1 MQYLKLEN
9 VSKSYGE
16 KILFS
21 DISFSISKGAKI
33 ALVAQ
38 NGTGKTTLLRV
49 IAREEGIEGENS
61 SILFAK
67 DLRISYLKQD
77 PYFDP
82 DENVLD
88 AILNSDSPALNAINK
103 YEKALLHDDNEAMKE
118 AMSRIEDLKAWN
130 IESRVKEVLGKLKI
144 HDLDQKVRELSG
156 GQVKRLA
163 LAQIMIDEP
172 DFLILDE
179 PTNHLDLE
187 MIEWLE
193 KFLQRSQLTIF
204 MVTHDRYFLE
214 RVCNE
219 IVELDSGRLFFYEG
233 NYSSYLEKKS
243 IRQQNEAIVLAKT
256 KKLYK
261 KELDWIRRQPK
272 ARTTKAKS
280 RVQGF
285 DIIKEEAHKKVK
297 DDKLEFVIQSQRL
310 GSKICELHNVGMAY
324 DENEL
329 IDDFTYKF
337 KKNERVGIVG
347 PNGSGKSTF
356 LKIITQA
363 LKPTSGRVVI
373 GETVVFGHYTQ
384 EGLRLEKDKRVIEV
398 VRDIAEYIPLE
409 KGYKLT
415 AESLLEKFLFP
426 RSQHRVY
433 VSQLSGGERRRLHLL
448 TVLMQNPNFLILDEP
463 TNDLDILT
471 LNILEEYLQSFKGV
485 LVIVTHDRYFMDK
498 LVDHLFILTGNANVK
513 DYNGTYTQFRTEYS
527 WTGLKSQ
534 SQSQSQRTQI
544 EEAKP
549 VKKSASYSEK
559 MEFQNLENEI
569 DKLEKRKIEINNKF
583 LDTSLDGE
591 KISSLS
597 MELGELQQR
606 LSECEDR
613 WLELSEIVMTY
624 AYSDNSS
631 SNSSSSNSSPG
642 AYPVCS

>member
-21 DISFSISKGAKI
+21 DISFSISKGDKI

-49 IAREEGIEGENS
+49 IAGEEGIEGENS
-61 SILFAK
+61 SILFSK

-77 PYFDP
+77 PYFNPED
-82 DENVLD
+82 NVLD
-88 AILNSDSPALNAINK
+88 AILSSDSPALNAVKK
-103 YEKALLHDDNEAMKE
+103 YEHALIHEDNDAMKE
-118 AMSRIEDLKAWN
+118 AMSRIEDLKAWD

-144 HDLDQKVRELSG
+144 HNLDQKVNTLSG

-193 KFLQRSQLTIF
+193 KYLQRSQLTIF

-214 RVCNE
+214 RICNE
-219 IVELDSGRLFFYEG
+219 IIELDQGHLYYYDG
-233 NYSSYLEKKS
+233 NYSTYLEKKS
-243 IRQQNEAIVLAKT
+243 IRQQNEAINLEKT
-256 KKLYK
+256 KKLYR

-280 RVQGF
+280 RIHKF
-285 DIIKEEAHKKVK
+285 DEIKEQAHKKVQ
-297 DDKLEFVIQSQRL
+297 DDVLEFIIQSQRL
-310 GSKICELHNVGMAY
+310 GSKICELRNISIAY
-324 DENEL
+324 DELVL
-329 IDDFTYKF
+329 IEDFAYKF

-347 PNGSGKSTF
+347 PNGAGKSTF
-356 LKIITQA
+356 LKLITQA
-363 LKPTSGRVVI
+363 IKPTSGRVVI

-384 EGLRLEKDKRVIEV
+384 EGLDIQKDKRVIEV
-398 VRDIAEYIPLE
+398 IRDIAEYIPLE
-409 KGYKLT
+409 KGFKLT

-433 VSQLSGGERRRLHLL
+433 ISQLSGGERRRLHLL
-448 TVLMQNPNFLILDEP
+448 TVLMKNPNFLILDEP

-471 LNILEEYLQSFKGV
+471 LNILEDYLRSFKGV

-498 LVDHLFILTGNANVK
+498 LVDHLFILTGNGKVK
-513 DYNGTYTQFRTEYS
+513 DYNGTYTEFRSEYS
-527 WTGLKSQ
+527 WTGLQ
-534 SQSQSQRTQI
+534 SQSKSESENVPV
-544 EEAKP
+544 EESKP
-549 VKKSASYSEK
+549 VKKSASYSDK
-559 MEFQNLENEI
+559 MEFQKLEKEI
-569 DKLEKRKIEINNKF
+569 DKLESRKKEINEKF
-583 LDTSLDGE
+583 LDTSLDGDT
-591 KISSLS
+591 ISSLS
-597 MELGELQQR
+597 IELGEIQTR

-613 WLELSEIVMTY
+613 WLELAEIVM
-624 AYSDNSS
+624 N
-631 SNSSSSNSSPG
+631 
-642 AYPVCS
+642 

>member
-16 KILFS
+16 KVLFS
-21 DISFSISKGAKI
+21 DISFSISKGDKI

-49 IAREEGIEGENS
+49 IAGEEGIEGENS
-61 SILFAK
+61 SILFSK

-77 PYFDP
+77 PYFNPED
-82 DENVLD
+82 NVLD
-88 AILNSDSPALNAINK
+88 AILRSDSPALNAVKK
-103 YEKALLHDDNEAMKE
+103 YEHALIHEDNEAMKE
-118 AMSRIEDLKAWN
+118 AMSRIEDLKAWD

-144 HDLDQKVRELSG
+144 HNLDQKVNTLSG

-193 KFLQRSQLTIF
+193 KFLQRSQLTLF

-214 RVCNE
+214 RICNE
-219 IVELDSGRLFFYEG
+219 IIELDQGNLYYYDG
-233 NYSSYLEKKS
+233 NYSAYLEKKS
-243 IRQQNEAIVLAKT
+243 IRKQNEAINLEKT
-256 KKLYK
+256 KKLFR

-280 RVQGF
+280 RVQKF
-285 DIIKEEAHKKVK
+285 DVIKEKAHKKVQ
-297 DDKLEFVIQSQRL
+297 DEVLEFIIQSQRL
-310 GSKICELHNVGMAY
+310 GSKICELHNVGMAF
-324 DENEL
+324 DEIKL
-329 IDDFTYKF
+329 IEDFTYKF

-347 PNGSGKSTF
+347 PNGAGKSTF

-384 EGLRLEKDKRVIEV
+384 MGLNLQKDKRVIDV
-398 VRDIAEYIPLE
+398 IRDIAEYIPLE
-409 KGYKLT
+409 KGFKLT

-448 TVLMQNPNFLILDEP
+448 TVLMKNPNFLILDEP

-471 LNILEEYLQSFKGV
+471 LNILEDYLKSFKGV

-498 LVDHLFILTGNANVK
+498 LVDHLFILTGNGKVK
-513 DYNGTYTQFRTEYS
+513 DYNGTYTEFRSEYS
-527 WTGLKSQ
+527 WTNLKSQTQGQ
-534 SQSQSQRTQI
+534 SQSQIETNQI
-544 EEAKP
+544 EETKP
-549 VKKSASYSEK
+549 EKKSASYSEK
-559 MEFQNLENEI
+559 MEFQ
-569 DKLEKRKIEINNKF
+569 KLEKEIEKLESRKKEINEKF
-583 LDTSLDGE
+583 LDTSLDVYT
-591 KISSLS
+591 ISSLS
-597 MELGELQQR
+597 IELGEIQTR

-613 WLELSEIVMTY
+613 WLELADIVM
-624 AYSDNSS
+624 N
-631 SNSSSSNSSPG
+631 
-642 AYPVCS
+642 

>member
-1 MQYLKLEN
+1 MQYLKLDN

-16 KILFS
+16 KVLFS
-21 DISFSISKGAKI
+21 DISFSISKGDKI

-49 IAREEGIEGENS
+49 IAGEEGIEGENS

-77 PYFDP
+77 PYFNPED
-82 DENVLD
+82 NVLD
-88 AILNSDSPALNAINK
+88 AILSSDSPALNAVKK
-103 YEKALLHDDNEAMKE
+103 YEHALIHDDNEAMEE
-118 AMSRIEDLKAWN
+118 AMSRIEDLKAWD

-144 HDLDQKVRELSG
+144 HNLDQKVNTLSG

-193 KFLQRSQLTIF
+193 KFLQRSQLTLF

-214 RVCNE
+214 RICNE
-219 IVELDSGRLFFYEG
+219 IIELDQGNLYYYDG
-233 NYSSYLEKKS
+233 NYSAYLEKKS
-243 IRQQNEAIVLAKT
+243 IRKQNEAINLEKT
-256 KKLYK
+256 KKLYR

-280 RVQGF
+280 RIQKF
-285 DIIKEEAHKKVK
+285 DVIKEKAHKKVQ
-297 DDKLEFVIQSQRL
+297 DEVLEFIIQSQRL
-310 GSKICELHNVGMAY
+310 GSKICELHNVGMAF
-324 DENEL
+324 DENKL
-329 IDDFTYKF
+329 IEDFTYKF

-347 PNGSGKSTF
+347 PNGAGKSTF

-384 EGLRLEKDKRVIEV
+384 MGLHLQKDKRVIDV
-398 VRDIAEYIPLE
+398 IRDIAEYIPLE
-409 KGYKLT
+409 KGFKLT

-448 TVLMQNPNFLILDEP
+448 TVLMKNPNFLILDEP

-471 LNILEEYLQSFKGV
+471 LNILEDYLRSFKGV

-498 LVDHLFILTGNANVK
+498 LVDHLFILTGNGKVK
-513 DYNGTYTQFRTEYS
+513 DYNGTYTEFRSEYS
-527 WTGLKSQ
+527 WTNLQSHTQGQ
-534 SQSQSQRTQI
+534 SQSQIESNQI
-544 EEAKP
+544 EETKP
-549 VKKSASYSEK
+549 EKKSASYSEK
-559 MEFQNLENEI
+559 MEFQKLEKEI
-569 DKLEKRKIEINNKF
+569 DKLESRKKEINEKF
-583 LDTSLDGE
+583 LDTSLDGDA
-591 KISSLS
+591 ISSLS
-597 MELGELQQR
+597 IELGEIQTR

-613 WLELSEIVMTY
+613 WLELAEIVM
-624 AYSDNSS
+624 S
-631 SNSSSSNSSPG
+631 
-642 AYPVCS
+642 